1 MNIGIWMFATVRATW
16 WNVQREFYALKRMGH
31 NVKRNRPFSFRKY
44 GPVIHI
50 HDKTEREIV
59 HFYSGPY
66 DDESLF
72 ELQRE
77 LAEIRSA
84 YIRRSHVDSIR
95 LVLVKGSSVVI
106 PDWFIPTTR
115 AMLPEVE

>member
-1 MNIGIWMFATVRATW
+1 MFANVRTTW
-16 WNVQREFYALKRMGH
+16 WNVCVEFYALKRKGH
-31 NVKRNRPFSFRKY
+31 NIKRHRPFNFIKY

-50 HDKTEREIV
+50 HDKTTREIV

-66 DDESLF
+66 DDSSLY
-72 ELQRE
+72 ELQRD

-84 YIRRSHVDSIR
+84 YIHRPHIDSIR
-95 LVLVKGSSVVI
+95 LVLIKDSSVVI
-106 PDWFIPTTR
+106 PYWFIPSTR